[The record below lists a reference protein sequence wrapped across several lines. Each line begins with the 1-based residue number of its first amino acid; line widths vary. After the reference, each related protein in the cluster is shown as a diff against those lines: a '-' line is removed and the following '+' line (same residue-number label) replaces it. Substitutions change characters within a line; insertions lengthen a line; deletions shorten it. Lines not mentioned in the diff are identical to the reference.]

1 MAMPR
6 SLSHW
11 FIANLEGI
19 IMKNTCTKRFI
30 ARFIL
35 CVLPFLSYSVFANDS
50 VRVNYTGSI
59 KAAACSIQT
68 SDLNI
73 ELGTWLLTGSG
84 SNFPAGSTTD
94 WVEFELT
101 FNCKMQSSQVV
112 GSLQGVPASDKNLFK
127 LDDIANAASGMA
139 IQIESYS
146 PERNRWEAKNANELS
161 VLLSS
166 KEVANGINKLKLR
179 ARYKQ
184 LENRATPGKANASI
198 TFLVQSN

>member
-6 SLSHW
+6 LLSHW
-11 FIANLEGI
+11 FIANLKGI
-19 IMKNTCTKRFI
+19 IMKYTLTKRFI
-30 ARFIL
+30 VRCIL

-50 VRVNYTGSI
+50 VRINYTGSI

-73 ELGTWLLTGSG
+73 ELGTWLLTGNG
-84 SNFPAGSTTD
+84 SNFSAGSTTD

-198 TFLVQSN
+198 TFVVQSN

>member
-6 SLSHW
+6 LLSHW
-11 FIANLEGI
+11 FTVNLEGM
-19 IMKNTCTKRFI
+19 IMKYMFAKKFI
-30 ARFIL
+30 ACSIL
-35 CVLPFLSYSVFANDS
+35 CALSFLSYSVFANDS

-68 SDLNI
+68 NDLNI
-73 ELGTWLLTGSG
+73 ELGTWLLSGNG

-112 GSLQGVPASDKNLFK
+112 GSLQGSPASDKNLFK
-127 LDDIANAASGMA
+127 LDDIANQALGMA
-139 IQIESYS
+139 IQVESYS
-146 PERNRWEAKNANELS
+146 PERNRWEAKNANEIS

-198 TFLVQSN
+198 TFVVQSN